1 MEESD
6 KCSMHLINILSIKMQ
21 PFVFLFTELS
31 SQSEPGRDRSA
42 ASPRRGRRPVVELP
56 EGLQLRRPD
65 GTFYDLVPPVAPVT
79 TPNHFHIGIL
89 EPDGTLRPFYFLRR
103 QVKVHRD
110 WYTNGLIIPLSQ
122 TEINHYPF
130 NRSLA
135 PHNDEAA
142 DHVAENSR
150 RQRPRRGD

>member
-1 MEESD
+1 MEESE
-6 KCSMHLINILSIKMQ
+6 KCSMPLINILSIKMQ

-31 SQSEPGRDRSA
+31 SQFEPNRTRSA

-65 GTFYDLVPPVAPVT
+65 GTFYDLVPPVTPVAT
-79 TPNHFHIGIL
+79 EDNFAIGIL
-89 EPDGTLRPFYFLRR
+89 EPDGTLRPFYFFRR

-110 WYTNGLIIPLSQ
+110 WHTNGLIVPLTQ
-122 TEINHYPF
+122 AEINHYPF

-135 PHNDEAA
+135 PHNDEASE
-142 DHVAENSR
+142 HVAENSR